1 VGSVARALLEPRDA
15 RVTASTGREKSHDYL
30 RELRDSNIHHR
41 EELQGEG
48 RPSQNDRGGGAG
60 DSVGSRILTNGLA
73 QTCYGRA
80 VAACGLAGGS
90 ALPATVL
97 PHILR
102 SVTLIGVDSVM
113 APRAKREE
121 AWRLLADRLSTAHLA
136 KMTQVAPL
144 SQVPELAEEILAG
157 KIRGR
162 VVITLE

>member
-1 VGSVARALLEPRDA
+1 MLFRSAARGYQ
-15 RVTASTGREKSHDYL
+15 VTASTGREETHDYL
-30 RELRDSNIHHR
+30 RELGASNILPR

-48 RPSQNDRGGGAG
+48 RPLQKERWGGAV
-60 DSVGSRILTNGLA
+60 DSVGSRILTNVLA

-90 ALPATVL
+90 DLPATVL

-121 AWRLLADRLSTAHLA
+121 AWRLLAESLSTAHLA